1 MSATSSILSALQ
13 MGEPTSCNNLSL
25 VPLLS
30 DVQTDPTYITLEKG
44 LATSTVEVE
53 ELDSGASVS
62 DILFRNLSDDP
73 VLLFEGEE
81 LIGAMQ
87 NRILNVSVLV
97 SPKIKQVLPVSCVE
111 AGRWHHKERDPRKQM
126 FTVANRVHYARGRA
140 LENRAVSMSLHSTRE
155 YRGNQGRTWSDI
167 DEKSARLNVSSES
180 SAADA
185 MYVSTSKKIDKFV
198 EAFKHV
204 PDQIGSVFVLDGQ
217 VSGLELYSSQDTHE
231 QMLPR
236 LVRSYALDAID
247 SSVSQAELKTNPRKG
262 TSVGHDKTAAEE
274 FLARLSISWTKRFKG
289 VCLGEN
295 IRFTDERLTGSA
307 LEHEDRVL
315 HLSAFALSEDE
326 DETPITNRHRRPRQ
340 RVV

>member
-13 MGEPTSCNNLSL
+13 VGEPASCNNLSL
-25 VPLLS
+25 VPLFS
-30 DVQTDPTYITLEKG
+30 DVQTDPSYITLERG
-44 LATSTVEVE
+44 LASSTVEVE
-53 ELDSGASVS
+53 ELDNGASVS
-62 DILFRNLSDDP
+62 DILLRNLSHDP

-81 LIGAMQ
+81 FLGAMQ

-97 SPKIKQVLPVSCVE
+97 SPKTKQVLPVSCVE
-111 AGRWHHKERDPRKQM
+111 AGRWHHKERDPRKQK
-126 FTVANRVHYARGRA
+126 FSVANRVHYARGRA
-140 LENRAVSMSLHSTRE
+140 LENRAVSGNLHSSRE

-185 MYVSTSKKIDKFV
+185 MYVSTRSKIDKFV
-198 EAFKHV
+198 ASFKHI

-247 SSVSQAELKTNPRKG
+247 SSVSRTESGTKPKKG
-262 TSVGHDKTAAEE
+262 TSDRNTQESAEE
-274 FLARLSISWTKRFKG
+274 FLARISNSWTKRFKG

-295 IRFTDERLTGSA
+295 IRFTDEKLTGGA

-315 HLSAFALSEDE
+315 HLSAFALTDDE
-326 DETPITNRHRRPRQ
+326 DETPIPTYHRRRRPR
-340 RVV
+340 VV

>member
-13 MGEPTSCNNLSL
+13 LGEPTSCNNLSL

-44 LATSTVEVE
+44 LASSTVEVE
-53 ELDSGASVS
+53 ELDNGASVS
-62 DILFRNLSDDP
+62 DVLFRNLSDNH

-81 LIGAMQ
+81 LLGAMQ
-87 NRILNVSVLV
+87 NRILNVSILV
-97 SPKIKQVLPVSCVE
+97 SPKTKQILPVSCVE
-111 AGRWHHKERDPRKQM
+111 AGRWHHEERDPSKQK
-126 FTVANRVHYARGRA
+126 FSVANRVHYARGRA
-140 LENRAVSMSLHSTRE
+140 LENRAVSMNLHSSRE
-155 YRGNQGRTWSDI
+155 YRGNQGRTWSEI

-185 MYVSTSKKIDKFV
+185 MYVSTRTKIDNFV
-198 EAFKHV
+198 ESFKHV
-204 PDQIGSVFVLDGQ
+204 PDQIGSIFVLDGL
-217 VSGLELYSSQDTHE
+217 VSGLELYSSQDTHA

-247 SSVSQAELKTNPRKG
+247 SSVSKAESKSDPKKA
-262 TSVGHDKTAAEE
+262 TSLGRSKTAAEE
-274 FLARLSISWTKRFKG
+274 FLARISNSWTKRFKG

>member
-13 MGEPTSCNNLSL
+13 VGEPTSCNNLSL

-44 LATSTVEVE
+44 LASSTVEVE
-53 ELDSGASVS
+53 ELDKGASVS
-62 DILFRNLSDDP
+62 EVFFRNLSDYP

-81 LIGAMQ
+81 LLGAMQ
-87 NRILNVSVLV
+87 NRILNVSILV
-97 SPKIKQVLPVSCVE
+97 SPKTEQVLPVSCVE
-111 AGRWHHKERDPRKQM
+111 AGRWRHEEREPSKQK
-126 FTVANRVHYARGRA
+126 FSVADRVHYARGRA
-140 LENRAVSMSLHSTRE
+140 LQNRAVSKNLNSSRE
-155 YRGNQGRTWSDI
+155 YRGNQRRTWSDI

-185 MYVSTSKKIDKFV
+185 MYVSTSTKIDKFV
-198 EAFKHV
+198 ESFNHV

-217 VSGLELYSSQDTHE
+217 VSGLELYSSQHTHA

-236 LVRSYALDAID
+236 LIRSYALDAID
-247 SSVSQAELKTNPRKG
+247 SRVTKTESESILKKGNSVDHN
-262 TSVGHDKTAAEE
+262 KTAAEE
-274 FLARLSISWTKRFKG
+274 FLARICNSWIKRFNG

-295 IRFTDERLTGSA
+295 IRFTDDSLTGSA
-307 LEHEDRVL
+307 LEHEERVL

-326 DETPITNRHRRPRQ
+326 DETPITHRHRRRRQ

>member
-13 MGEPTSCNNLSL
+13 VGEPTSCNNLSL

-44 LATSTVEVE
+44 LASSKVDVQ
-53 ELDSGASVS
+53 ELEDGASVS
-62 DILFRNLSDDP
+62 DILLRNLSDDP

-81 LIGAMQ
+81 LLGAMQ
-87 NRILNVSVLV
+87 NRILNVSILV
-97 SPKIKQVLPVSCVE
+97 SPKTKQVIPVSCVE
-111 AGRWHHKERDPRKQM
+111 AGRWHHRERDPRKRK
-126 FTVANRVHYARGRA
+126 FSVANRVHYARGRA
-140 LENRAVSMSLHSTRE
+140 LENRAVSMNLHSSRE

-167 DEKSARLNVSSES
+167 DEKSARLDVSSES

-185 MYVSTSKKIDKFV
+185 MYVSTGEKIEKFV
-198 EAFKHV
+198 ESFKHV

-217 VSGLELYSSQDTHE
+217 VSGLELYSSQDTHA

-247 SSVSQAELKTNPRKG
+247 SSVSRTGSGTKPKKG
-262 TSVGHDKTAAEE
+262 NSDRNTKESAEE
-274 FLARLSISWTKRFKG
+274 FLARIGNSWTKRFNG

-295 IRFTDERLTGSA
+295 VRFTDERLTGSA

-315 HLSAFALSEDE
+315 HLSALALSEDV
-326 DETPITNRHRRPRQ
+326 DESPIPTYPRRSRPR
-340 RVV
+340 VV